1 MSYPE
6 HLICINKHYYYRISI
21 PVDLKH
27 YFPVPII
34 QKTLRTTN
42 IKDTK
47 PLLLATE
54 YKVQRTFA
62 LLRSGMLPDDT
73 ARLVVEGIIP
83 TKQKASV
90 VTAEVKGKL
99 LTEVIKQYVADK
111 ELGWTA
117 KSKMEFSSVFRL
129 LVDVVGNVEIT
140 SITKSVVTVL
150 RSTLQKLPPNIYKK
164 YPGHTIQQVLSCKDV
179 EPMSTKS
186 VNKHV
191 SRLGAL
197 LRYCVDEGLIATNPA
212 SGLKIIDKKRPDE
225 ERSIYSVDDIKKIVS
240 SLPKVQSK
248 PERYWIPLI
257 GMYSGLRLNEICQLY
272 VSDIICFDGLWSFSI
287 NAEKDKRL
295 KNVAS
300 ERVIPV
306 HPLLIELGFL
316 KYVEALKAGDVP
328 RLWMNLKWTS
338 VNGHGNS
345 FSNWYQRFNRIN
357 VTDDPKKVFHSFR
370 HTVTDTLKQVGVSET
385 VIAELVG
392 HSNSGSMTMGRY
404 GKRYQPKVL
413 LDALVKLDYDIQ
425 IPKWKI

>member
-1 MSYPE
+1 MSYPT
-6 HLICINKHYYYRISI
+6 HLIKVNNRFYYKVKV
-21 PVDLKH
+21 PVDLQNH
-27 YFPVPII
+27 FPCTFIKKSLKTPDLREA
-34 QKTLRTTN
+34 KTL
-42 IKDTK
+42 
-47 PLLLATE
+47 LVAME
-54 YKVQRTFA
+54 YSTHRSFT
-62 LLRSGMLPDDT
+62 LLRTGMLPADT
-73 ARLVVEGIIP
+73 VRLIVEGIIP
-83 TKQKASV
+83 TKQKTAV

-111 ELGWTA
+111 ESGWTS
-117 KSKMEFSSVFRL
+117 KSKMEFNSVFKL
-129 LVDVVGNVEIT
+129 LVDVVGNVEIA
-140 SITKSVVTVL
+140 SITKPMVTEL

-164 YPGHTIQQVLSCKDV
+164 HPGQTIQQVLSCKDV

-212 SGLKIIDKKRPDE
+212 SGLKIVDKKRPDE
-225 ERSIYSVDDIKKIVS
+225 ERSIYSVNDIKKIVS

-306 HPLLIELGFL
+306 HPVLIELGFL
-316 KYVEALKAGDVP
+316 KYVECLKAADVP
-328 RLWMNLKWTS
+328 RLWMNLMWTS

-357 VTDDPKKVFHSFR
+357 ITDDPKKVFHSFR
-370 HTVTDTLKQVGVSET
+370 HTVTDTLKQAGVSET

-413 LDALVKLDYDIQ
+413 LDALVQLNYGVTV
-425 IPKWKI
+425 PKWNM